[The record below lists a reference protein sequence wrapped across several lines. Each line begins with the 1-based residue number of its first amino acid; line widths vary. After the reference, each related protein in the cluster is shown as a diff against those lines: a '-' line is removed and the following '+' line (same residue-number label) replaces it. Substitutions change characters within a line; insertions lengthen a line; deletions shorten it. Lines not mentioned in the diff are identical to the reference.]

1 MGDRST
7 GQDGVPAGGRTPLW
21 RRTKK
26 RLKHGYVRLLRSPG
40 APKEIARGMALGL
53 FLAMLPI
60 IQTPVALG
68 LVEILRRAF
77 RTPVS
82 RVAAVIGCC
91 FTNPLTGGLL
101 YGGGLLLGRPFA
113 RAILPD
119 GLLSSEGTRLE
130 LSLSSAGPFAVELFV
145 SMLIGGM
152 LLGVPVALLGYRIT
166 HAVVARYQ
174 ARRAL
179 RQQRSGLRMGPSVRP
194 SARAGRSPAAR

>member
-1 MGDRST
+1 MDEQAAKRN
-7 GQDGVPAGGRTPLW
+7 GGPEVARTSLV

-68 LVEILRRAF
+68 LVEVMRRAF
-77 RTPVS
+77 RFPVS

-152 LLGVPVALLGYRIT
+152 LLGVPVALLGYRLT
-166 HAVVARYQ
+166 HAAVTRYQ
-174 ARRAL
+174 ARRSL
-179 RQQRSGLRMGPSVRP
+179 RQQRSRRRMGSPVRS
-194 SARAGRSPAAR
+194 SARAGRSPAVR